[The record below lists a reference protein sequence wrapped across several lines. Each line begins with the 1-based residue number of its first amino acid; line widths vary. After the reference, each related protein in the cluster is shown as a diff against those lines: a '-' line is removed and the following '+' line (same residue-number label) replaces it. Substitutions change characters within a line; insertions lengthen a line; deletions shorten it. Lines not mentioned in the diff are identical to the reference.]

1 MAEHRNFIP
10 YLHTNTSIVTVDE
23 FLRLYYGLSYSD
35 FSNKEQNNNNNTING
50 NTSQITNNPGNMKWF
65 SATHSYATIYG
76 GVDSGIIA
84 TDGGTF
90 VKFPSVA
97 LGFEAMKAQLK
108 SKTYKDLT
116 LDEAMKKW
124 SNNGYGAE
132 VSPLLPPNMKMKFL
146 VPKFNELVVDM
157 AKREGF
163 YNKKTSSKSTITSNN
178 QGNNS
183 INKTQFLSF
192 KGVDYNEDNSIKEEW
207 NTNLD
212 FIWSNYSKEEQ
223 ELYKDLYAS
232 GNLNVLHVNTPL
244 CLPVVKS
251 TSPLKKLKSRSIKQI
266 TTSNTLNDPKLDY
279 TPLNPYFSQKQLEL
293 EKDPSYIR
301 SKQITKQN
309 SNIDLN
315 VIEENCQVW
324 IYSKALDKIINVSP
338 FIQDL
343 TTMKSE
349 VGAFSMTLSPVSIA
363 SDSETGL
370 RDYDIIKSLKNSFV
384 NHYNLIKNSKLVLS
398 FFEQNFQQNDVVF
411 IRFEK
416 LKNEK
421 EVEYELDF
429 SINEHNLKD
438 QIFDMI
444 GLIDIVGSNISL
456 ENTDYSV
463 SVSGRD
469 LTKVVLEDGSY
480 LMPLIYVEG
489 NSNRFFY
496 GGNFGDKFFKRNYV
510 GEGGFEY
517 AFTRREKSIDDYLK
531 FVVNQLSNVGWC
543 PTDLFNGYTDKRR
556 HAYPLSGMGDDN
568 KYIQEQEVN
577 GVWQIIDIRT
587 DPQVF
592 DRRLINET
600 MMDESGTLFS
610 QFKKACQDPFVHI
623 WGDTYGSKFE
633 FIARQQ
639 PFDKEGMKKIV
650 EGKYYIE
657 IENKDV
663 YSINLGWEDEYYSW
677 FKLSPCSKQY
687 DSDES
692 FYDYHFPV
700 IYLEPYVQNFGNHS
714 LYIPDQY
721 VPNSAFVG
729 GDNDEDTNI
738 TARALF
744 NDLKYLIETM
754 SVLPFTRKGTIVIS
768 GDRRIK
774 VGSFIKLNCTNEICY
789 VESVNNSL
797 SFDKNSLNRLT
808 TLSVKRCMIEKYITD
823 NLPVGSGRTYSSIG
837 LKELYY
843 NYYDI
848 VKSEIITR
856 ELLDR
861 FSSSAVNSNSVTDV
875 NSKVTA
881 DTTCNAEVFDFF
893 LKRKQF
899 NFIET
904 YKNYNE

>member
-1 MAEHRNFIP
+1 MAEHRNYIP
-10 YLHTNTSIVTVDE
+10 YLHTDSTITTVDQ
-23 FLRLYYGLSYSD
+23 FLKWKYGLQYS
-35 FSNKEQNNNNNTING
+35 SVVTQNNLSAETPAQKN
-50 NTSQITNNPGNMKWF
+50 NNPGNIKWTGESGF
-65 SATHSYATIYG
+65 AALNG
-76 GVDSGIIA
+76 GVDSGIVA

-90 VKFPSVA
+90 AKFPTVA
-97 LGFEAMKAQLK
+97 IGFEAMKSLLK
-108 SKTYKDLT
+108 SKNYRDLT
-116 LDEAMKKW
+116 LDAAMIRW
-124 SNNGYGAE
+124 SGGGYGAK
-132 VSPLLPPNMKMKFL
+132 VSPTLPPNMKMKFL
-146 VPKFNELVVDM
+146 IPKFNVLVADM

-163 YNKKTSSKSTITSNN
+163 YKKSTSQNNASNSNSSRNDSIT
-178 QGNNS
+178 
-183 INKTQFLSF
+183 KLEFLSF

-212 FIWSNYSKEEQ
+212 FIWANYSKEEQ
-223 ELYKDLYAS
+223 EQYRSLYETGTLDI
-232 GNLNVLHVNTPL
+232 LHTDTPL
-244 CLPVVKS
+244 CLPTIRS
-251 TSPLKKLKSRSIKQI
+251 TSPLKLMKSRSIKE
-266 TTSNTLNDPKLDY
+266 TLTPKKLSNEPALDY
-279 TPLNPYFSQKQLEL
+279 TALRPYFSEKQLEL
-293 EKDPSYIR
+293 EKDPLYVR

-309 SNIDLN
+309 RDIDLS

-324 IYSKALDKIINVSP
+324 IYSKTLDKIINVSP
-338 FIQDL
+338 FVENL
-343 TTMKSE
+343 VTMKSE
-349 VGAFSMTLSPVSIA
+349 VGAFSMSLSPVSMHVNV
-363 SDSETGL
+363 DTEL
-370 RDYDIIKSLKNSFV
+370 RDYDIIKTIKNDFV
-384 NHYNLIKNSKLVLS
+384 NQYNVIKDSKLNLS
-398 FFEQNFQQNDVVF
+398 FFDQNFQQNDVVF

-416 LKNEK
+416 LKVEK
-421 EVEYELDF
+421 EVEYNLDF
-429 SINEHNLKD
+429 SINEHYLKD

-444 GLIDIVGSNISL
+444 GLIDIVASDINLGD
-456 ENTDYSV
+456 TDYSV
-463 SVSGRD
+463 NISGRD
-469 LTKVVLEDGSY
+469 LTKVVLEDGAY

-496 GGNFGDKFFKRNYV
+496 GGDFGDKFFKRNYV

-556 HAYPLSGMGDDN
+556 HAYPLTGMGDEN

-639 PFDKEGMKKIV
+639 PFDKAGMKQIV

-657 IENKDV
+657 IENKDI

-677 FKLSPCSKQY
+677 FKLIPCSKQF

-692 FYDYHFPV
+692 FYDYHFPI

-729 GDNDEDTNI
+729 GDSNEDTNI

-744 NDLKYLIETM
+744 NDLKYLIESM
-754 SVLPFTRKGTIVIS
+754 SVLPFTRKGSITIN

-774 VGSFIKLNCTNEICY
+774 VGSFIKLQATNEICY
-789 VESVNNSL
+789 VESVNNNL
-797 SFDKNSLNRLT
+797 SIDSNSVNRMT
-808 TLSVKRCMIEKYITD
+808 TLSVKRCMIEKYIAD
-823 NLPVGSGRTYSSIG
+823 SLPVGIG
-837 LKELYY
+837 TLDKLDNINQLYY
-843 NYYDI
+843 SYYNI

-856 ELLDR
+856 DLLNR
-861 FSSSAVNSNSVTDV
+861 FSSSSTNSNSVIDV
-875 NSKVTA
+875 TNKVTA
-881 DTTCNAEVFDFF
+881 DTTCNTKVFDFF

-899 NFIET
+899 TFVET
-904 YKNYNE
+904 FRNYNE